1 MHPSGAKG
9 LASHSSLPALVQA
22 ATTLLRSGAAAPAN
36 TAVTALR
43 FLVNAFRF
51 EELRQ
56 AVASAQ
62 MYEALYAAGQ

>member
-1 MHPSGAKG
+1 MHPAGAKG
-9 LASHSSLPALVQA
+9 LSSHSSLPALLQA
-22 ATTLLRSGAAAPAN
+22 ATTLLRGGATASAN

-51 EELRQ
+51 EDLRQ

-62 MYEALYAAGQ
+62 TFEALYAAGE